1 MKKEK
6 SNPFVSISDLMAGV
20 TAVVMLLLVVSV
32 VRTAIGAAEI
42 EHQKQLNE
50 LQKQKAE
57 QERIE
62 RKNRGVRQAIKEIKA
77 NLAKDED
84 LSWINVKDTIIT
96 LGDKSFKS
104 ASACLDKEV
113 ELALKKNVAPV
124 LAMNLRKFPNINI
137 QIEGHSDGIPLGRIV
152 SDVYRNCAAFDDN
165 YSLSA
170 SRAREARK
178 AVLDGLQGDTSIAR
192 RISVAGYGPDRL
204 INTEDPGAA
213 ENRRVEIRL
222 VATGD
227 GEL

>member
-1 MKKEK
+1 MRKDK

-32 VRTAIGAAEI
+32 VRTAINAAEI
-42 EHQKQLNE
+42 EHQKQIH
-50 LQKQKAE
+50 E
-57 QERIE
+57 QERID
-62 RKNRGVRQAIKEIKA
+62 RKNRGVRQAIKEIKE
-77 NLAKDED
+77 NLSRNTDV
-84 LSWINVKDTIIT
+84 SWINVQDTIIT

-104 ASACLDKEV
+104 ASACLDRDV

-124 LAMNLRKFPNINI
+124 LAMNLRKFKNINI
-137 QIEGHSDGIPLGRIV
+137 QIEGHSDAIPLGRVV
-152 SDVYRNCAAFDDN
+152 SDIHANCAAFDDN

-170 SRAREARK
+170 SRAREARR
-178 AVLDGLQGDTSIAR
+178 AVLAEVQGDTAIAR

-204 INTEDPGAA
+204 INTQNPGAA

-227 GEL
+227 GEE

>member
-1 MKKEK
+1 MRKDK

-32 VRTAIGAAEI
+32 VRTAINAAEI
-42 EHQKQLNE
+42 EHQKQIH
-50 LQKQKAE
+50 E
-57 QERIE
+57 QERID
-62 RKNRGVRQAIKEIKA
+62 RKNRGVRQAIKEIKE
-77 NLAKDED
+77 NLSRNTDI
-84 LSWINVKDTIIT
+84 SWINVQDTIIT

-104 ASACLDKEV
+104 ASACLDKDV

-124 LAMNLRKFPNINI
+124 LAQNLRKFKNINI
-137 QIEGHSDGIPLGRIV
+137 QIEGHSDAIPLGRVV
-152 SDVYRNCAAFDDN
+152 SDTRTNCAAFDDN

-178 AVLDGLQGDTSIAR
+178 AVLDGLQGDTAIAR

-204 INTEDPGAA
+204 INTDDPGAA

-227 GEL
+227 GEE

>member
-1 MKKEK
+1 MRKDK

-32 VRTAIGAAEI
+32 VRTAINAAEI
-42 EHQKQLNE
+42 EHQKQIH
-50 LQKQKAE
+50 E
-57 QERIE
+57 QERID
-62 RKNRGVRQAIKEIKA
+62 RKNRGVRQAIKEIKE
-77 NLAKDED
+77 NLSRNTDI
-84 LSWINVKDTIIT
+84 SWVNVQDTIIT

-104 ASACLDKEV
+104 ASACLDKDV

-124 LAMNLRKFPNINI
+124 LAMNLRKFKNINI
-137 QIEGHSDGIPLGRIV
+137 QIEGHSDAIPLGRVV
-152 SDVYRNCAAFDDN
+152 SDVHTNCAAFDDN

-178 AVLDGLQGDTSIAR
+178 AVLAGVQGDTAIAR

-204 INTEDPGAA
+204 INTENPGAA

-227 GEL
+227 GEE

>member
-152 SDVYRNCAAFDDN
+152 
-165 YSLSA
+165 
-170 SRAREARK
+170 
-178 AVLDGLQGDTSIAR
+178 
-192 RISVAGYGPDRL
+192 
-204 INTEDPGAA
+204 
-213 ENRRVEIRL
+213 
-222 VATGD
+222 
-227 GEL
+227 

>member
-1 MKKEK
+1 MRKDK

-32 VRTAIGAAEI
+32 VRTAINAAEI
-42 EHQKQLNE
+42 EHQKQI
-50 LQKQKAE
+50 AE
-57 QERIE
+57 QERIV
-62 RKNRGVRQAIKEIKA
+62 RKNQGVRQAIKEIKE
-77 NLAKDED
+77 NLAKSSDV
-84 LSWINVKDTIIT
+84 SWINVQDTIIT
-96 LGDKSFKS
+96 LGDKSFRS
-104 ASACLDKEV
+104 ASACLDKDV

-124 LAMNLRKFPNINI
+124 LAMNLRKFKNINI
-137 QIEGHSDGIPLGRIV
+137 QIEGHSDAIPLGRVV
-152 SDVYRNCAAFDDN
+152 SDVHTNCAAFDDN

-178 AVLDGLQGDTSIAR
+178 AVLDGLQGDTAVAR

-204 INTEDPGAA
+204 INTKDPGAA

-227 GEL
+227 GE

>member
-1 MKKEK
+1 MRKDK

-32 VRTAIGAAEI
+32 VRTAAEN
-42 EHQKQLNE
+42 EHQKQL
-50 LQKQKAE
+50 A
-57 QERIE
+57 ID
-62 RKNRGVRQAIKEIKA
+62 RKNRGVRQAIKEIKE
-77 NLAKDED
+77 NLSHNTDV
-84 LSWINVKDTIIT
+84 SWINVQDTIIT

-104 ASACLDKEV
+104 ASACLDRDV

-124 LAMNLRKFPNINI
+124 LAMNLRKFKNINI
-137 QIEGHSDGIPLGRIV
+137 QIEGHSDAVPLGRVV
-152 SDVYRNCAAFDDN
+152 SDVHANCAAFDDN

-178 AVLDGLQGDTSIAR
+178 AVLAGVQGDTAIAR

-204 INTEDPGAA
+204 INTADPGAA

-227 GEL
+227 GEE

>member
-1 MKKEK
+1 MRTDK

-32 VRTAIGAAEI
+32 VRTAINAAEI
-42 EHQKQLNE
+42 EHQKQI
-50 LQKQKAE
+50 AE
-57 QERIE
+57 QERIV
-62 RKNRGVRQAIKEIKA
+62 RKNQGVRQAIKEIKE
-77 NLAKDED
+77 NLAKSSDV
-84 LSWINVKDTIIT
+84 SWINVQDTIIT
-96 LGDKSFKS
+96 LGDKSFRS
-104 ASACLDKEV
+104 ASACLDKDV

-124 LAMNLRKFPNINI
+124 LAMNLRKFKNINI
-137 QIEGHSDGIPLGRIV
+137 QIEGHSDAIPLGRVV
-152 SDVYRNCAAFDDN
+152 SDVHTNCAAFDDN

-178 AVLDGLQGDTSIAR
+178 AVLDGLQGDTAVAR

-204 INTEDPGAA
+204 INTKDPGAA

-227 GEL
+227 GE